1 MISEEIIRYERE
13 YLQASNLI
21 KDYIVPQYTVAHF
34 YVNNPGNL
42 SDPLRLQNLSNM
54 VAELENLNSSWG
66 TSWGA
71 ESSYYF
77 IREFLDYER
86 LYQDNGEIV
95 ENGI

>member
-1 MISEEIIRYERE
+1 MISEVIIRYERE